1 MKGLWGAAVAAVMLI
16 SSVSG
21 MGCRKTEPAQS
32 QGSTQSSQAALGSSE
47 AGVSRGTILG
57 TWRAEG
63 EEPPRPDGTPTPS
76 WWVEYTFD
84 GDGYRMAA
92 HPPARSDQGT
102 YIITSV
108 EGRTV
113 TVKLGNDRAT
123 ELRLEVAEDGQ
134 SLVLDGFQYARTGR

>member
-1 MKGLWGAAVAAVMLI
+1 MKGLWGAAVAAVMLM

-32 QGSTQSSQAALGSSE
+32 QGTSQSAQSSQAAS
-47 AGVSRGTILG
+47 VSRSAILG

-92 HPPARSDQGT
+92 HPPARSEQGT
-102 YIITSV
+102 YTITSV

-113 TVKLGNDRAT
+113 KVKLANDRAA
-123 ELRLEVAEDGQ
+123 EMLLEVAQDGQ
-134 SLVLDGFQYARTGR
+134 SLVLDGFPYVRTGR